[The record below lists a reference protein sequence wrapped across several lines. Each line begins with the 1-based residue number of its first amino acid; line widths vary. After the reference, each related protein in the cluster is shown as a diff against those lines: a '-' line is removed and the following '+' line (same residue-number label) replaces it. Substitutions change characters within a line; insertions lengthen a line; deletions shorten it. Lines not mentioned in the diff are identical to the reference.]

1 MYLLPYEDEGE
12 NVLKLPKLDE
22 ESGDFFV
29 GLRQEESIM
38 IWALGYGSCAEAKLS
53 SLLSFYY
60 LSNWM
65 CLKLFRTREGNT
77 LNSVT
82 QGHYFAIS

>member
-22 ESGDFFV
+22 ESDDFFV

-38 IWALGYGSCAEAKLS
+38 I
-53 SLLSFYY
+53 
-60 LSNWM
+60 
-65 CLKLFRTREGNT
+65 
-77 LNSVT
+77 
-82 QGHYFAIS
+82 